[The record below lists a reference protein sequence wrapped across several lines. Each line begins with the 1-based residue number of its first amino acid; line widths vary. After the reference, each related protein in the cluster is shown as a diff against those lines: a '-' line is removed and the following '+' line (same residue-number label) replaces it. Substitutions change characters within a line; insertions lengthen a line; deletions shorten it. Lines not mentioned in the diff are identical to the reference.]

1 LFTNGSCSLANTQT
15 CAWFGS
21 QISVICCELSEGE
34 GLCPWTPL
42 GDFRPQTL
50 CAPYLQILATPLLC
64 LSLLSRVGFKNK
76 QQSHAEM
83 ETVRQCVVCCG
94 ISFDSGRSAAL
105 KYYLKHVKNCRSI
118 AIRVSVCLSVR
129 SYISKTTYTSRNFS
143 YVLPVAVWPSVARPF
158 PGDIAISDVFR
169 FCCRRPVFT

>member
-1 LFTNGSCSLANTQT
+1 
-15 CAWFGS
+15 
-21 QISVICCELSEGE
+21 
-34 GLCPWTPL
+34 
-42 GDFRPQTL
+42 
-50 CAPYLQILATPLLC
+50 
-64 LSLLSRVGFKNK
+64 
-76 QQSHAEM
+76 M
-83 ETVRQCVVCCG
+83 ETVRRCAVCCG

-105 KYYLKHVKNCRSI
+105 KHYLKHVKNCRSI

-169 FCCRRPVFT
+169 FCCRRPFHITPNVQSDDADISKRVNVCAQETKSAFLNCFVSQSTPEN